1 MNIKQIRGKDY
12 ILCGWRRKY
21 VRLTPEE
28 WVRQQVLHQLVTEY
42 GYPSSSIAVE
52 VQLTTKRRADA
63 VVYKQDLT
71 PIMLIEFKAET
82 VELSQ
87 KTLDQIAVYNRQYKV
102 PYLLL
107 SNGRQMV
114 MAKVEEQIIFLENI
128 PEWTQLLNGMM
139 DINNE

>member
-12 ILCGWRRKY
+12 ILCGWRHKY

-107 SNGRQMV
+107 SNGRQIV

-128 PEWTQLLNGMM
+128 PEWTQLLN
-139 DINNE
+139 

>member
-12 ILCGWRRKY
+12 ILCGWRHKY

>member
-1 MNIKQIRGKDY
+1 MNVKQIRGKDY
-12 ILCGWRRKY
+12 ILCGWRHKY

-28 WVRQQVLHQLVTEY
+28 WVRQQVLHQLVTDL
-42 GYPSSSIAVE
+42 GYPASGIAVE

-63 VVYKQDLT
+63 VVYKSDLT
-71 PIMLIEFKAET
+71 PVMLIEFKAET

-107 SNGRQMV
+107 SNGRQIV
-114 MAKVEEQIIFLENI
+114 MAKVDEQQIIFLENI
-128 PEWTQLLNGMM
+128 PEWTQLLN
-139 DINNE
+139 

>member
-12 ILCGWRRKY
+12 ILCGWRHKY

-128 PEWTQLLNGMM
+128 PEWTQLMNGMM

>member
-1 MNIKQIRGKDY
+1 MNVKQIRGKDY
-12 ILCGWRRKY
+12 ILCGWRHKY

-28 WVRQQVLHQLVTEY
+28 WVRQQVLHQLVTDL
-42 GYPSSSIAVE
+42 GYPASGIAVE

-63 VVYKQDLT
+63 VVYKPDLT
-71 PIMLIEFKAET
+71 PVMLIEFKAET

-107 SNGRQMV
+107 SNGRQIV
-114 MAKVEEQIIFLENI
+114 MAKVDEQQIIFLENI
-128 PEWTQLLNGMM
+128 PEWTQLLN
-139 DINNE
+139 